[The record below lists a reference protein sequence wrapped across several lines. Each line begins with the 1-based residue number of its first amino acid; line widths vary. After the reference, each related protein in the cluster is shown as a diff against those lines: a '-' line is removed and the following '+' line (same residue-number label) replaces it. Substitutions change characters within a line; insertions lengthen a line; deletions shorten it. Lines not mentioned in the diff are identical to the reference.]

1 MSKKQAE
8 RKKKNRE
15 NIARARVLYRR
26 KQVREAAKK
35 EKQDQLRFET
45 EIRSKQTYMRK
56 QR

>member
-1 MSKKQAE
+1 MSKKQKE

-26 KQVREAAKK
+26 KQVREASKK

-45 EIRSKQTYMRK
+45 EYE
-56 QR
+56 